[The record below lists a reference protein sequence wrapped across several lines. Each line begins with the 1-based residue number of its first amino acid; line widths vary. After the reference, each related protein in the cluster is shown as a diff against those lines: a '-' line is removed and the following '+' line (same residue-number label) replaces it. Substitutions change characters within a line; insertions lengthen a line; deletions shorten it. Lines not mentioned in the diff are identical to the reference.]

1 MRATFAL
8 ALWAPVVTMAL
19 LAVAPLHAADLGG
32 WFGTYTTNQGTAS
45 GSVGIYGFQWNT
57 DGGSL
62 HGLHAAAQSPNPSFL
77 ALHPNGRFLYAVNE
91 GVVNEGGG
99 SASADR
105 ISAFAIG
112 EQGAAGELAPLGSVS
127 SKGKGP
133 CYLIVDAT
141 GRWLFAANYQSGTI
155 AVFAI
160 QSDGHLSE
168 AQQTI
173 QQQGTGPVADRQ
185 RSAHAHEAVPSPDGR
200 FLLVP
205 DLGADRIFIY
215 HFDAASGALRPNE
228 TPAAVMP
235 PGYGPRHLVF
245 SKDAGL
251 VYVVT
256 ELADRIITMR
266 WDATAGVLTPL
277 AETSALSANFSGRR
291 SGAEI
296 ALHPNGKFLYS
307 SSRGDSN
314 TIAIFRLKA
323 DGVPVPAGSVPSG
336 GSTPRFFG
344 IDPSGQYLISLNQ
357 DSSNV
362 VIFRIDPDT
371 GMLHSQGVPLAVPA
385 PVDFVFARAHSLTN

>member
-1 MRATFAL
+1 MRATFLL
-8 ALWAPVVTMAL
+8 ALF
-19 LAVAPLHAADLGG
+19 AVAPLHAATLDG
-32 WFGTYTTNQGTAS
+32 WFGTYTTRQSNNQSAGT
-45 GSVGIYGFQWNT
+45 GSVGIYGFQWNS
-57 DGGSL
+57 DAGSL
-62 HGLHAAAQSPNPSFL
+62 QGLHPAATTSNPSFL

-91 GVVNEGGG
+91 GVVNADGG

-112 EQGAAGELAPLGSVS
+112 DQGATGELAPLGSVS
-127 SKGKGP
+127 SVGKGP
-133 CYLIVDAT
+133 CYLTVDAT
-141 GRWLFAANYQSGTI
+141 GRWLFAANYQSGII

-160 QSDGHLSE
+160 QSDGRLSE
-168 AQQTI
+168 ARQMI
-173 QQQGTGPVADRQ
+173 QQQGAGPVADRQ
-185 RSAHAHEAVPSPDGR
+185 KSAHAHEAVPSPDGR

-215 HFDAASGALRPNE
+215 QFDAASGTLSPNQI
-228 TPAAVMP
+228 PAAVMP

-245 SKDAGL
+245 SKDARL

-256 ELADRIITMR
+256 ELADRILTMR

-277 AETSALSANFSGRR
+277 AETPALPANFSGQR

-314 TIAIFRLKA
+314 TIAIFRLGA

-336 GSTPRFFG
+336 GRTPRFFG
-344 IDPSGQYLISLNQ
+344 IDPSGHCLIATNQ

-371 GMLHSQGVPLAVPA
+371 GMLHSQGEPLRVPA
-385 PVDFVFARAHSLTN
+385 PVDFVFARGRNH